1 MIIYILILALI
12 FIGLDQFTKY
22 LIVNNMALG
31 DSNDIITNFF
41 AITSHRNRGA
51 AWGILENSRLFFLI
65 TTTIFLI
72 GFFYYIIKQKNKLNN
87 FDVLCF
93 SLVIGGA
100 IGNFIDRLWRHEVV
114 DFLDFNL
121 LGYKFPIFNLADTFI
136 CIGVFLL
143 LIKVYRE
150 DEK

>member
-31 DSNDIITNFF
+31 DSNDIINNFF

-51 AWGILENSRLFFLI
+51 AWGILEDSRLFFLI

-93 SLVIGGA
+93 SLIIGGA
-100 IGNFIDRLWRHEVV
+100 LGNFIDRLLRHEVV

-150 DEK
+150 E